1 MLDGRTEEPIKFDTI
16 KENDL
21 IKLGGINNKKYI
33 LITTK
38 KEGEELKKDLI
49 KHMSLGMQSR
59 GGISVSPNIVNL
71 NIINSNRAIMT
82 IEFSDIYS
90 EYSDNDEKFT
100 MDVLLD
106 SNTIIR
112 SKSGLAH
119 SIDTLNDALHD
130 IITMYLDPNTLN
142 DKYPR
147 VTMFSSSD
155 T

>member
-1 MLDGRTEEPIKFDTI
+1 
-16 KENDL
+16 
-21 IKLGGINNKKYI
+21 
-33 LITTK
+33 
-38 KEGEELKKDLI
+38 
-49 KHMSLGMQSR
+49 MSIAS
-59 GGISVSPNIVNL
+59 SPNIVNL
-71 NIINSNRAIMT
+71 NIINGNRAIMT
-82 IEFSDIYS
+82 IEFYDIYS
-90 EYSDNDEKFT
+90 QEFNNDEKFT

-119 SIDTLNDALHD
+119 SIDTLNNALHD

-147 VTMFSSSD
+147 VTMFTSSD